1 MKEPAFVDTGYW
13 IALFDRRDH
22 YHTAT
27 KELLPRLLGSYRVV
41 LSDFVLFETL
51 TYLNCS
57 VGRHDLA
64 VRFLDKVA
72 AGGFDVVEVGR
83 PVKERA
89 LALFRQYADKDFS
102 VTDCCS
108 FVVMRDAAISRFAG
122 FDAHFEQMG
131 FVSLLHRS

>member
-1 MKEPAFVDTGYW
+1 MKPSAFVDTGYW
-13 IALFDRRDH
+13 IALLDRRDQ
-22 YHTAT
+22 YHGVA

-72 AGGFDVVEVGR
+72 AGGFDVVEVGQ
-83 PVKERA
+83 PVKEQA

-108 FVVMRDAAISRFAG
+108 FVVMRDTGIGCFAG

-131 FVSLLHRS
+131 FVSLLPRS

>member
-1 MKEPAFVDTGYW
+1 MKQSVFVDTGFW
-13 IALFDRRDH
+13 IALLDRRDQ
-22 YHTAT
+22 YHTVS

-72 AGGFDVVEVGR
+72 AGSNRVQTTFFS
-83 PVKERA
+83 
-89 LALFRQYADKDFS
+89 FRLLGANNRGLSPIDP
-102 VTDCCS
+102 
-108 FVVMRDAAISRFAG
+108 SRK
-122 FDAHFEQMG
+122 
-131 FVSLLHRS
+131 S